1 MTDPTSAFARR
12 IDAFLA
18 EFFRLHPLHATAAG
32 MHAHDA
38 DWPDL
43 TEAGRTE
50 RLAFAERWQAELA
63 GFADEDLTRDERVD
77 RDLLLSELDGIRFA
91 ETDLRQEAWDP
102 LEWVYLLG
110 GGIFPLLAREF
121 APLADRLASAAGRLE
136 GIRGVVEA
144 ARTELVGLPG
154 RPVSA
159 FHTET
164 ALKQLPGIAELADDA
179 VAAPA
184 RPRPRPTRRSRPS
197 CPASRPRQRM
207 PRRPWRTSR
216 PTCAR
221 SSCRGPRARAGWA
234 TRCSRRRCAT
244 PSRTPELTPAR
255 ILARAEQEYDA
266 VRAEMIRLARDLW
279 PTWGAGREAPADDG
293 ALVRAVLDAIAA
305 EHPPAADLLDWCREE
320 LGRIEAFCRERDL
333 VGLADDPLEI
343 RWTPV
348 FLRAFGGAMLDTPGP
363 LDKGQKAFFAITPVP
378 DDWTPEQA
386 ESYLREDND
395 RMLRVLT
402 IHEAVPGH
410 YLQGSYANRNPSI
423 VRGIFWSGVYA
434 EGWAVYVTQVM
445 MDVGYGADDPA
456 LLLVHWKFYLRA
468 AINAIIDVRIHAGEA
483 HGGPMTEDEAVRLM
497 VEGGFQE
504 EAEARNKYNR
514 ARLSSTQLST
524 YFVGSM
530 AMWELEVAVRRRL
543 AEAAGGADAAAAV
556 VERALPGGLGET
568 PGFVYRRHLEA
579 VMSHGAAPVRCSVVS
594 SSTRIDR
601 DRGRWRCRPL
611 AVGQRLRGVHRS
623 LESIGCP
630 PVHRLARAPG
640 GPRLAGRR
648 LRDGRPHG
656 DRPRGRPAQ
665 IGRRRRPIERV
676 HRARTIPDPRPSS
689 SIHARRRPATSA
701 RGRDCRHRRLGPGPQ
716 LRPGSGPS
724 RRGDAARNPDRWD
737 RRSLR
742 LGPRRRDA
750 AHPAVLGRGHRRGP
764 GGRRPR

>member
-1 MTDPTSAFARR
+1 MTEPTPAFARR

-18 EFFRLHPLHATAAG
+18 EFFQLNPIHATAAG
-32 MHAHDA
+32 MHAYDA
-38 DWPDL
+38 EWPDL
-43 TEAGRTE
+43 TEAGRSE
-50 RLAFAERWQAELA
+50 RLAFAQRWQAELA
-63 GFADEDLTRDERVD
+63 GYVDDDLSRDERVD
-77 RDLLLSELDGIRFA
+77 RDLLLAELDGIRFA
-91 ETDLRQEAWDP
+91 ETELRQEAWDP
-102 LEWVYLLG
+102 LEWVYVLG
-110 GGIFPLLAREF
+110 GGIFPLIAREF

-144 ARTELVGLPG
+144 ARTELVGLPD

-179 VAAPA
+179 VNAGRAASSTDPEVA
-184 RPRPRPTRRSRPS
+184 AILPRVEA
-197 CPASRPRQRM
+197 ASADAKAALADLEAHLREFVL
-207 PRRPWRTSR
+207 
-216 PTCAR
+216 
-221 SSCRGPRARAGWA
+221 PRAEGEGRLGAA
-234 TRCSRRRCAT
+234 LFTTKMRHTIKDA
-244 PSRTPELTPAR
+244 ELTPTR
-255 ILARAEQEYDA
+255 ILARAEQEYEA
-266 VRAEMIRLARDLW
+266 VRAEMIRLAKDLW
-279 PTWGAGREAPADDG
+279 PTWGGGTEAPADDG

-305 EHPPAADLLDWCREE
+305 EHPPAADLLDWCRTE

-378 DDWTPEQA
+378 EDWSPEQV

-483 HGGPMTEDEAVRLM
+483 HGGPMTEDEAVQLM

-543 AEAAGGADAAAAV
+543 AEAVGGAGAGAAV

-568 PGFVYRRHLEA
+568 PGFGYRRHLEA
-579 VMSHGAAPVRCSVVS
+579 VMSHSA
-594 SSTRIDR
+594 
-601 DRGRWRCRPL
+601 
-611 AVGQRLRGVHRS
+611 
-623 LESIGCP
+623 P
-630 PVHRLARAPG
+630 PVPL
-640 GPRLAGRR
+640 LRR
-648 LRDGRPHG
+648 LVLDD
-656 DRPRGRPAQ
+656 DRP
-665 IGRRRRPIERV
+665 
-676 HRARTIPDPRPSS
+676 
-689 SIHARRRPATSA
+689 
-701 RGRDCRHRRLGPGPQ
+701 
-716 LRPGSGPS
+716 
-724 RRGDAARNPDRWD
+724 
-737 RRSLR
+737 
-742 LGPRRRDA
+742 
-750 AHPAVLGRGHRRGP
+750 
-764 GGRRPR
+764 

>member
-1 MTDPTSAFARR
+1 MTEPTPAFARR

-18 EFFRLHPLHATAAG
+18 EFFRLQPLHATAAG

-38 DWPDL
+38 EWPDA
-43 TEAGRTE
+43 TEAGRSE

-63 GFADEDLTRDERVD
+63 GFSDVDLSRDERVD
-77 RDLLLSELDGIRFA
+77 RDLLLAELDGIRFA
-91 ETDLRQEAWDP
+91 ETELRQEKWDP

-110 GGIFPLLAREF
+110 GGIFPLIAREF

-136 GIRGVVEA
+136 GVRGVVA
-144 ARTELVGLPG
+144 TARTEIVGLPG

-179 VAAPA
+179 VKAGEAAAP
-184 RPRPRPTRRSRPS
+184 TD
-197 CPASRPRQRM
+197 PAVEAVM
-207 PRRPWRTSR
+207 PRVRTAAADAKAALAEFEAHLR
-216 PTCAR
+216 EAVL
-221 SSCRGPRARAGWA
+221 PRAEGEGRLGDALFTTKMGHTLKDA
-234 TRCSRRRCAT
+234 
-244 PSRTPELTPAR
+244 ELTPAR
-255 ILARAEQEYDA
+255 ILARAEQEYAA
-266 VRAEMIRLARDLW
+266 VRTEMIRLAKDLW
-279 PTWGAGREAPADDG
+279 PTWGAGTEAPADDG
-293 ALVRAVLDAIAA
+293 ALVRTVLDAIAA
-305 EHPPAADLLDWCREE
+305 EHQPAANLLDWCREE

-333 VGLADDPLEI
+333 VGLPDDPLEI
-343 RWTPV
+343 PWTPV

-363 LDKGQKAFFAITPVP
+363 LDMGQKAFFAITPVP
-378 DDWTPEQA
+378 EDWTPEQV

-410 YLQGSYANRNPSI
+410 YLQGSFANRNPSI

-483 HGGPMTEDEAVRLM
+483 HGGPMTEDEAVKLM

-530 AMWELEVAVRRRL
+530 AMWELEVEVRKRL
-543 AEAAGGADAAAAV
+543 AEAVGGAGAAAAV

-579 VMSHGAAPVRCSVVS
+579 VLSHSA
-594 SSTRIDR
+594 
-601 DRGRWRCRPL
+601 
-611 AVGQRLRGVHRS
+611 
-623 LESIGCP
+623 P
-630 PVHRLARAPG
+630 PVPL
-640 GPRLAGRR
+640 LRR
-648 LRDGRPHG
+648 L
-656 DRPRGRPAQ
+656 
-665 IGRRRRPIERV
+665 
-676 HRARTIPDPRPSS
+676 
-689 SIHARRRPATSA
+689 
-701 RGRDCRHRRLGPGPQ
+701 
-716 LRPGSGPS
+716 
-724 RRGDAARNPDRWD
+724 
-737 RRSLR
+737 
-742 LGPRRRDA
+742 
-750 AHPAVLGRGHRRGP
+750 VLVEG
-764 GGRRPR
+764 